1 MGTIHKTI
9 RGLTA
14 GGLPVGLLALAAGAG
29 HAQFAQSP
37 GPSHNFAMVEYFDVP
52 FDQQV
57 MTRMTSAEARP
68 VSGSVGVLDIRQF
81 KLESFNTNGRT
92 EMVITA
98 PQCLFSTVDNTAN
111 SAGPIRVESGDGQLS
126 LAGDGFF
133 WRQNEKCLSISNR
146 VVTVIS
152 SNAPALLNASTK
164 PTRTQP

>member
-1 MGTIHKTI
+1 MGTIYQTI
-9 RGLTA
+9 RRLTTGA
-14 GGLPVGLLALAAGAG
+14 LPPGLLALAAGVG

-37 GPSHNFAMVEYFDVP
+37 GPSHNFSMVEYFDAP
-52 FDQQV
+52 FDQQI

-68 VSGSVGVLDIRQF
+68 VAGSAGVLDIRQF
-81 KLESFNTNGRT
+81 KLESFSTNGRT

-133 WRQNEKCLSISNR
+133 WRQNEKYLSISNR

-152 SNAPALLNASTK
+152 SNAPTLLNAQ
-164 PTRTQP
+164 TQPTKKKP